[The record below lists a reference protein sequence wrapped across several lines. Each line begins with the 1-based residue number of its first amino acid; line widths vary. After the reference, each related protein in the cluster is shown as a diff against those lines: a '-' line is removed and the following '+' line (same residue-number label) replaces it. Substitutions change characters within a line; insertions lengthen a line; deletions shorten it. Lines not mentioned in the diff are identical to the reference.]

1 MRATLVLRAFEHRFS
16 EMGKC
21 LMWCVSL
28 WPHHVCV
35 LSRRVCG
42 WCSSVPR
49 LNDAP
54 TQMKSR
60 DSVPVDP
67 TRACVQMPSPDT
79 STRTRC
85 HTHPCYRII
94 SINVVWL
101 VVRVSLV
108 LFVVAR
114 LRGWI
119 SSATWTLPTTHLTV
133 SRNECVCRSSVRTH
147 MHPTHTRECA
157 ARPSCTPAH
166 PLLPSTPRS
175 QTREITRRT

>member
-1 MRATLVLRAFEHRFS
+1 MR
-16 EMGKC
+16 
-21 LMWCVSL
+21 
-28 WPHHVCV
+28 PHHVCV

-108 LFVVAR
+108 SLVVAR

-133 SRNECVCRSSVRTH
+133 SRNECVCRSSG
-147 MHPTHTRECA
+147 REQ
-157 ARPSCTPAH
+157 RICTPHIRESVQRALRARR